1 MFRSVSTLILQAM
14 LQYIYFDDFVDAFRC
29 RGRLNHF
36 SEKGLYALYNYLED
50 VDANM
55 HLDVIG
61 LCCDFDELSYEEL
74 GDSIDPSLEIVAEF
88 SGGVIVFNT

>member
-1 MFRSVSTLILQAM
+1 M

-61 LCCDFDELSYEEL
+61 LCGDFDEFSDEEL
-74 GDSIDPSLEIVAEF
+74 ENNENPDLDIVAYF
-88 SGGVIVFNT
+88 DGGVIVSSNSY

>member
-1 MFRSVSTLILQAM
+1 M

-36 SEKGLYALYNYLED
+36 SEEGLYALYNYLED

-61 LCCDFDELSYEEL
+61 LCCDYDELSSEEL
-74 GDSIDPSLEIVAEF
+74 ERMEDPCITVVATF
-88 SGGVIVFNT
+88 KGGVIVLNS